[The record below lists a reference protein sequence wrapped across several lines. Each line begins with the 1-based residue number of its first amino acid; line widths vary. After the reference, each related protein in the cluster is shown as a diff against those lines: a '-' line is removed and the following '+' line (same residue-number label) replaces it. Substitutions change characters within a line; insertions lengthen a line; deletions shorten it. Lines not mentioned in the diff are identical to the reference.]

1 MRYLLDADSIIDYFA
16 NQPGALTGFPQ
27 FLRDGSAV
35 SGTTV
40 IELYTGVYGARDPT
54 TAERQLR
61 IFLRSVT
68 VLPLNRRVIL
78 RTARLRRELLDRK
91 LPIQHRAYDLI
102 TAATAL
108 AYALTLVTS
117 NTRDFADIPGLA
129 LFDPRS
135 GQPR

>member
-1 MRYLLDADSIIDYFA
+1 M
-16 NQPGALTGFPQ
+16 
-27 FLRDGSAV
+27 
-35 SGTTV
+35 
-40 IELYTGVYGARDPT
+40 
-54 TAERQLR
+54 
-61 IFLRSVT
+61 
-68 VLPLNRRVIL
+68 LPLNRRVIL

>member
-54 TAERQLR
+54 TA
-61 IFLRSVT
+61 
-68 VLPLNRRVIL
+68 
-78 RTARLRRELLDRK
+78 
-91 LPIQHRAYDLI
+91 
-102 TAATAL
+102 
-108 AYALTLVTS
+108 
-117 NTRDFADIPGLA
+117 
-129 LFDPRS
+129 
-135 GQPR
+135 